1 MARLKPIRP
10 EDMTPA
16 QASAYQA
23 IEAKGGRLGGPYS
36 ALIRI
41 PEFMLL
47 HQEMGDNLRKS
58 SLGERLRKIIVLTTV
73 KHWGAKYAWAVN
85 VRSAEKDGME
95 RAIIDAIGEGREP
108 VLSDAKER
116 IVYRIARE
124 LLEKRSLVDA
134 TYKEAID
141 LLGETGT
148 ADAVATTGFYSLVSM
163 TLIAFD
169 VDPPANT
176 K

>member
-1 MARLKPIRP
+1 MARLKPIKP

-23 IEAKGGRLGGPYS
+23 IKAKGGRLGGPYS

-58 SLGERLRKIIVLTTV
+58 SLGERLRKIIVLATV

-85 VRSAEKDGME
+85 ARSAENDGLE
-95 RAIIDAIGEGREP
+95 RSIIDAIGEGREP
-108 VLSDAKER
+108 YLADAKER
-116 IVYRIARE
+116 VVYELARE
-124 LLEKRSLVDA
+124 LLESRKLSDA
-134 TYKEAID
+134 SYQEALG
-141 LLGETGT
+141 LLGDTGL

-169 VDPPANT
+169 VDPPAA
-176 K
+176 

>member
-1 MARLKPIRP
+1 MARLKPIKL

-16 QASAYQA
+16 QSSAYKQ

-85 VRSAEKDGME
+85 ARSAEKDGME
-95 RAIIDAIGEGREP
+95 QSIINAIKDGREP
-108 VLSDAKER
+108 VLSDARER
-116 IVYRIARE
+116 IVYKVARE
-124 LLEKRSLVDA
+124 LLESRKVSDE
-134 TYKEAID
+134 TYKEAVE
-141 LLGETGT
+141 LLGETGM
-148 ADAVATTGFYSLVSM
+148 ADTVATTGFYSLVSM

-169 VDPPANT
+169 VDPPAA
-176 K
+176 

>member
-1 MARLKPIRP
+1 M
-10 EDMTPA
+10 
-16 QASAYQA
+16 
-23 IEAKGGRLGGPYS
+23 
-36 ALIRI
+36 
-41 PEFMLL
+41 
-47 HQEMGDNLRKS
+47 
-58 SLGERLRKIIVLTTV
+58 
-73 KHWGAKYAWAVN
+73 
-85 VRSAEKDGME
+85 
-95 RAIIDAIGEGREP
+95 
-108 VLSDAKER
+108 LSDAKER